1 MFSKYQHSEIKV
13 YERDIHLSATV
24 SGVATRHDAPQ
35 SPQMPAKSY
44 AQYCPVASAL
54 DVLGERWTLLIVRDL
69 APGPKRYTDLREG
82 LPGIATDLLTARLRT
97 LESAGFVARRE
108 LPRPAPAVVYE
119 LTDAGR
125 RLTPVILALAEVGVE
140 MLDAPKPTDHVAA
153 ERVVLFGLQR
163 RFRPDASPA
172 LSESYQLQVDGQPFS
187 VDVANG
193 AAKVEPGVASHP
205 AMTLTTDART
215 LVALGRRETNP
226 DDALAAG
233 SAQLEGERA
242 AFDRFMDAF
251 VPAPG
256 QRGQAPAPAPAQGAS

>member
-1 MFSKYQHSEIKV
+1 
-13 YERDIHLSATV
+13 
-24 SGVATRHDAPQ
+24 
-35 SPQMPAKSY
+35 
-44 AQYCPVASAL
+44 VASAL

-69 APGPKRYTDLREG
+69 ALGPKRYTDLREG

-125 RLTPVILALAEVGVE
+125 RLTPVILALAEVGFE
-140 MLDAPKPTDHVAA
+140 MLAAPKPTDSVAA
-153 ERVVLFGLQR
+153 ERVVLLGLRR
-163 RFRPDASPA
+163 RFRPEANPG
-172 LSESYQLQVDGQPFS
+172 LSESYQLRVDGQPFG

-193 AAKVEPGVASHP
+193 AVRIESGVASNP

-215 LVALGRRETNP
+215 LVALGRGETTP
-226 DDALAAG
+226 DAALAAG
-233 SAQLEGERA
+233 SVQLEGERA

-251 VPAPG
+251 GVTSE
-256 QRGQAPAPAPAQGAS
+256 QAAKVTLDAVGATAGG

>member
-13 YERDIHLSATV
+13 YARNIHLSATF
-24 SGVATRHDAPQ
+24 SGVELTQEKPQ
-35 SPQMPAKSY
+35 RPPKSY

-69 APGPKRYTDLREG
+69 AIGPKRYTDLREG

-125 RLTPVILALAEVGVE
+125 RLTPVILALAEVGFE
-140 MLDAPKPTDHVAA
+140 MLEAPKPTDHVAA
-153 ERVVLFGLQR
+153 ERVVLFGLR
-163 RFRPDASPA
+163 RSFRPQANPD
-172 LSESYQLQVDGQPFS
+172 LSESYQLRVDDQPFS

-193 AAKVEPGVASHP
+193 AAKVEPGVASEP

-215 LVALGRRETNP
+215 LVALGRRETTP

-233 SAQLEGERA
+233 SVQLEGDRA
-242 AFDRFMDAF
+242 ALDRFTHAF
-251 VPAPG
+251 V
-256 QRGQAPAPAPAQGAS
+256 RVPAQSAN